1 VVWLSALALRFAVIP
16 AHTPLLVEKMA
27 ALTISAP
34 IVARAGSFAGRK
46 VATKATNGT
55 GKTSMRAVWMPGSEA
70 PAHLDGSLPC
80 DYGFDPLGL
89 GKEPAQL
96 ARFQEAEIMHC
107 RWAMLGVAGAAAQEI
122 VTGVNWIQ
130 APVQDS
136 QTYLG
141 NSIPFPLPVV
151 VGIQIFVMSY
161 LEQKRTDQT
170 DPVKRLYP
178 GGAFDPAGF
187 SKGADFEKLKRKEI
201 ANGRLAMVAF
211 AGIIGQAQATA
222 NMGPVAAL
230 QAHLADPWHVNAAT
244 NAAAVPYL

>member
-1 VVWLSALALRFAVIP
+1 MERVVRRA
-16 AHTPLLVEKMA
+16 EK
-27 ALTISAP
+27 
-34 IVARAGSFAGRK
+34 AG
-46 VATKATNGT
+46 N
-55 GKTSMRAVWMPGSEA
+55 WYPGGDS
-70 PAHLDGSLPC
+70 PDYLDGSIPG
-80 DYGFDPLGL
+80 DYGFDPFGL
-89 GKEPAQL
+89 GKDKGNL
-96 ARFQEAEIMHC
+96 MRFREAELLHG
-107 RWAMLGVAGAAAQEI
+107 RWAMLGALGCLVVEA
-122 VTGVNWIQ
+122 TGQGNWLQ
-130 APVQDS
+130 APQWAIDGTAA
-136 QTYLG
+136 TYLG